1 MWDCVELEAQELQV
15 PTAPPRCQKCRGYAR
30 LAAMVLDFRR
40 TLTLH
45 LYQCECGELIW
56 EEKPHM

>member
-1 MWDCVELEAQELQV
+1 MFEVEGQELQELQV
-15 PTAPPRCQKCRGYAR
+15 PTTPPHCQKCRGDAR
-30 LAAMVLDFRR
+30 LVAMVLDVRR